1 MSQTI
6 IHVVPS
12 LSAAGTIREA
22 LAQLGLNEKVVGI
35 GDHLGYG
42 PIDGDLEARREWL
55 DENMCDGCGECVDS
69 AELAWQEAL
78 APDVFPIIWTCRSDA
93 GDHAGFLEFL
103 SRAGER
109 PFGLID
115 ATDVLI
121 EGRTGALWRVE
132 ALGIVTEAQ
141 MISAGLFQRRREMS
155 PAEIAEGREVWRR
168 LKAVNAPLRITDTE
182 NDQLLSKPIT
192 FFDAELLEEVPQDW
206 ERAVRI
212 VGAALARFCSSPRR
226 LVSDLFIWGRYLAL
240 AEEGAVEIRGDGG
253 MRDCHI
259 RMANSAVS

>member
-1 MSQTI
+1 VPQTI
-6 IHVVPS
+6 VHVVPS
-12 LSAAGTIREA
+12 LSAAATVRKA
-22 LAQLGLNEKVVGI
+22 LKQLDLNEKVIGI

-69 AELAWQEAL
+69 AELAWGEAL
-78 APDVFPIIWTCRSDA
+78 APNAFPIIWTCRSDA

-103 SRAGER
+103 SRVGDR
-109 PFGLID
+109 PFEIID
-115 ATDVLI
+115 ATSELI
-121 EGRTGALWRVE
+121 EGRIGPPWRVE

-141 MISAGLFQRRREMS
+141 MISAGLLQSRTEMS
-155 PAEIAEGREVWRR
+155 PAEIAEGRETWRR
-168 LKAVNAPLRITDTE
+168 LKAENAPLRITE

-192 FFDAELLEEVPQDW
+192 FFDAALLEEVPQDW

-212 VGAALARFCSSPRR
+212 VGNALARFCFSHH
-226 LVSDLFIWGRYLAL
+226 LSDLFIWGRYLAL

-253 MRDCHI
+253 MRNCHM
-259 RMANSAVS
+259 RAPSKAVL